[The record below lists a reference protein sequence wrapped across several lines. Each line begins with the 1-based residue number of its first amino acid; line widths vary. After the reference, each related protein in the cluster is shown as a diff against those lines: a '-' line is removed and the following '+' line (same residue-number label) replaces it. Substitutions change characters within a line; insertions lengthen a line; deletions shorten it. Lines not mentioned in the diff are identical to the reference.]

1 MFLLLLV
8 LHRAFV
14 APPEIQAFTSEAK
27 TKLAARCQGKT
38 VKYFAQAVKEIC
50 EAFEKLQHNN
60 LGGLTSDPDKEG
72 GLTDDPDKCSGLMIE
87 GTSRNPVEDDPKNG
101 VIGEKKE
108 DNAVC
113 SEEPDVDSLAK
124 GLIPTLMEYLSDVE
138 EEYFSEKGSS
148 PSQEVAVANGK
159 ESKEV
164 KVTNSK
170 GGAEVPGSGSS
181 VATASKYECSQSEKP
196 LRDGKESKIGIAGG
210 SMPMKKSFSSTK
222 KAKNLTKPK
231 KHPEEKLSGRK
242 RNHNPATGEVSRPS
256 KKTKSIEVV
265 DNAIKKPAPPN
276 TRNKEDKD
284 LEVKK
289 SSSVDKAE
297 KKLAPATENVPG
309 DKMEKN
315 FVGLKSDNNLIGSP
329 AVPLHIK
336 RRAVCRFNDDDG
348 DAPKTPVHGGSAS
361 MVKTPSSHATKNAE
375 SSSFAQHSVRN
386 SNSNGPKSSPFKE
399 RVPSAKLLNGSLS
412 PSLQA
417 VDKRPKKIVAVHV
430 SHSPGKLE
438 SEKSLPLKEAK
449 PILLSPESVVEQQ
462 KVTKPINKV
471 SSVASVEKTQVFSG
485 RGADP
490 DGFNGTQT
498 QPVQRNR
505 HTPAERPKTTPKP
518 NSRLHDSA
526 LLAENPMENN
536 SVCGE
541 KYDCLSALSALAH

>member
-72 GLTDDPDKCSGLMIE
+72 GLTDDPDKCSGSIIE
-87 GTSRNPVEDDPKNG
+87 GTSGNLVEDDPKNG
-101 VIGEKKE
+101 VIGEKEE

-113 SEEPDVDSLAK
+113 SEEPDVDKLAK
-124 GLIPTLMEYLSDVE
+124 GLISTQMEYLSDVE

-148 PSQEVAVANGK
+148 PSQEVALANGK

-164 KVTNSK
+164 KVTDSK
-170 GGAEVPGSGSS
+170 GGAEVPGSGRT
-181 VATASKYECSQSEKP
+181 VATSTASKYECSQLEKS
-196 LRDGKESKIGIAGG
+196 LRDGKESKIGIACG
-210 SMPMKKSFSSTK
+210 SMLMKKSFSSTK
-222 KAKNLTKPK
+222 KAKSLPKPK
-231 KHPEEKLSGRK
+231 KHLEEKLSGRK
-242 RNHNPATGEVSRPS
+242 RNHNPATGEVSCPS
-256 KKTKSIEVV
+256 KKTKRIDVV
-265 DNAIKKPAPPN
+265 DNAIKKPPPPN
-276 TRNKEDKD
+276 TRNNEDKD
-284 LEVKK
+284 LEIKK

-297 KKLAPATENVPG
+297 KKLAPATENVPV

-315 FVGLKSDNNLIGSP
+315 FVGLKGDNNLIGSP
-329 AVPLHIK
+329 TVPVHNK
-336 RRAVCRFNDDDG
+336 RRAVCRFNDDNG

-361 MVKTPSSHATKNAE
+361 MVKTPSSHAVKNAE
-375 SSSFAQHSVRN
+375 SSSFAQHSVKN

-412 PSLQA
+412 PSLQT
-417 VDKRPKKIVAVHV
+417 VDKRPKKVMAAHV

-490 DGFNGTQT
+490 DGLNGTQI

-518 NSRLHDSA
+518 NSRLHDPA
-526 LLAENPMENN
+526 LLAENPVENN
-536 SVCGE
+536 AVCGE
-541 KYDCLSALSALAH
+541 KYDCLSALAH